1 MRSTIRL
8 HHDDAPDRRRASR
21 RARTGAVAL
30 LAAAALA
37 GVAVPPTLA
46 APPTLATPPTPAQAA
61 AVGVPPGA
69 AHGLPSPAV
78 DLGREVVA
86 PGDGG
91 ASGSGPTTPEGVLR
105 QASSTTGG
113 AAADAAHVDV
123 VRTWQEL
130 RDVLAGRPGGTQ
142 TDARTSTVPRIV
154 YVVGTIDPWLQPD
167 GTRLTC
173 HDVERQV
180 TVPGTTTPF
189 SMADY
194 VAAFGPG
201 VDPSGPLEQARVAA
215 AALQAERTLQHV
227 GSNVTLVGVGE
238 DATVV
243 GASLRIRDASNVI
256 VRNLTLRD
264 AYDCFPQWDANDAGG
279 NWNSAYDNLSV
290 WTSTSVW
297 VDHSTFDDGDH
308 PPASLDEVYGRPFE
322 VHDGLLDVTHGSDL
336 VTISYDHFDQHDK
349 TDLIGSSDSR
359 TQDRGQHRVT
369 WHHNRWTDIG
379 QRAPRV
385 RFGDVHVY
393 NNLYEQVRPE
403 LYAEGEFFQ
412 YYLGAGRESSI
423 VAENNAFALLD
434 GADPATV
441 IAGWGG
447 TQLRETGSLVNGSP
461 VDLLAAYN
469 ATATAPLSP
478 DVRWNPADAY
488 AYTLDDTAT
497 VAATVR
503 AQAGAGVLDSG
514 TPVASAPPGIPVVR
528 DDNGWDTGLRDGDY
542 TVSADLWWGQ
552 NATVAK
558 LYENGALVGA
568 QWLTG
573 TTPAPQHVAFPVT
586 GRVNGS
592 YEYVVELLN
601 PYGETRSRPHTV
613 VVRDAPPGRAQI
625 QATQTGSDLVV
636 TTTLWWGTNG
646 DEYVLTLDGVEVG
659 HQALVPATPARQT
672 VRTTLSGIAPGT
684 HVLVAELRNAA
695 GSTATAPV
703 TVRVR

>member
-1 MRSTIRL
+1 MRSTIR
-8 HHDDAPDRRRASR
+8 HHPDRTPGLRRRHR
-21 RARTGAVAL
+21 RVGTAALAL
-30 LAAAALA
+30 LAAATVAA
-37 GVAVPPTLA
+37 GAGADPAAA
-46 APPTLATPPTPAQAA
+46 APPLTAGSTGSHEAPAR
-61 AVGVPPGA
+61 
-69 AHGLPSPAV
+69 AV

-86 PGDGG
+86 SGDGW
-91 ASGSGPTTPEGVLR
+91 ASWSGPTRPEGVLR
-105 QASSTTGG
+105 QATSTTGG
-113 AAADAAHVDV
+113 SAADAAHVDV

-154 YVVGTIDPWLQPD
+154 YVVGTLDPWVRPD

-173 HDVERQV
+173 HDLEQQV
-180 TVPGTTTPF
+180 TVPGTGVPF

-227 GSNVTLVGVGE
+227 GSNVTLVGVGD

-243 GASLRIRDASNVI
+243 GASLRIRDASNVV

-264 AYDCFPQWDANDAGG
+264 AYDCFPQWDANDSGG

-297 VDHSTFDDGDH
+297 VDHSTFDDGEH
-308 PPASLDEVYGRPFE
+308 PPASLETVYGRPFE
-322 VHDGLLDVTHGSDL
+322 VHDGLLDVTHGADL
-336 VTISYDHFDQHDK
+336 VTISYNHFDQHDK

-369 WHHNRWTDIG
+369 LHHNRWTDIG

-393 NNLYEQVRPE
+393 NNLYEQVRAE
-403 LYAEGEFFQ
+403 LYAPDEAFFQ
-412 YYLGAGRESSI
+412 YYLGAGKESSI
-423 VAENNAFALLD
+423 VAENNAFELLD
-434 GADPATV
+434 GSDPATV
-441 IAGWGG
+441 VAGWGG
-447 TQLRETGSLVNGSP
+447 TQLRETGSLVNGEP
-461 VDLLAAYN
+461 VDLLAAFN
-469 ATATAPLSP
+469 ATTTAPLSP
-478 DVRWNPADAY
+478 DVRWDPADAY
-488 AYTLDDTAT
+488 AYTLDATAD

-503 AQAGAGVLDSG
+503 AEAGAGVLDSG
-514 TPVASAPPGIPVVR
+514 TPVASGPPGTPVVR
-528 DDNGWDTGLRDGDY
+528 DDDGWDTGLRDGDY

-552 NATVAK
+552 NGTVAK
-558 LYENGALVGA
+558 LYENGVLVAA
-568 QWLTG
+568 QRLTG
-573 TTPAPQHVAFPVT
+573 TSPAPQHVAFPVT
-586 GRVNGS
+586 GRVDGT

-613 VVRDAPPGRAQI
+613 VVRDAAPGRAVVS
-625 QATQTGSDLVV
+625 ATRSGAGLVV

-646 DEYVLTLDGVEVG
+646 DEYVLTLDGVEVDR
-659 HQALVPATPARQT
+659 QALVPATPGRQT
-672 VRTTLSGIAPGT
+672 VRSTLTDVAPGT

-695 GSTATAPV
+695 GSTPTAPV
-703 TVRVR
+703 TVTVR